1 MGMRTI
7 IESIPAHV
15 IGFIEKLRQ
24 QLCDVQ
30 FSARH
35 RVRPEDFTRQR
46 QLTFPIVMLFVLQK
60 TVKSIQRHLHEFLNE
75 LTGGQLF
82 EAVTAGAFRHARAKL
97 KHTGF
102 IELNQSTV
110 LPAVY
115 GPEQEPKSRRWRGH
129 RLLGVDS
136 SLLRLPQSRELLE
149 EFGAVEVSNQLGHTG
164 TTYPQARMS
173 VLYDLLNRIGL
184 GTVSHESSRSQQ
196 DGEVAGAGRS
206 ESAVER
212 TGLAVGIDG
221 AFCQCTAA
229 QRRTGGLGHQ
239 IGRASCRE

>member
-82 EAVTAGAFRHARAKL
+82 EPVTAGAWTHARAKL
-97 KHTGF
+97 KHTAF
-102 IELNQSTV
+102 IELNQQVV
-110 LPAVY
+110 LPMVNQQ
-115 GPEQEPKSRRWRGH
+115 GEQLQRWHGH
-129 RLLGVDS
+129 RLFGHDS
-136 SLLRLPQSRELLE
+136 SLIRLPDSPELAQ
-149 EFGAVEVSNQLGHTG
+149 EFGRVEIKNHKGATG
-164 TTYPQARMS
+164 TAYPEARIS
-173 VLYDLLNRIGL
+173 LVYDLLNRF
-184 GTVSHESSRSQQ
+184 
-196 DGEVAGAGRS
+196 GAHARLQSGR
-206 ESAVER
+206 
-212 TGLAVGIDG
+212 
-221 AFCQCTAA
+221 
-229 QRRTGGLGHQ
+229 GGVWW
-239 IGRASCRE
+239 A